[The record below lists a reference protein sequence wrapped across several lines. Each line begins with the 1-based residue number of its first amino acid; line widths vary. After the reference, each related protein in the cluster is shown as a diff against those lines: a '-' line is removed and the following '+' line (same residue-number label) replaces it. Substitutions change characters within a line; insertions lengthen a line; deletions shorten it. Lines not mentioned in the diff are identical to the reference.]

1 MVVQSQEEFVRR
13 LNALPK
19 HARDE
24 HEREGG
30 RCEFHTLSVC
40 SCGNCENDDQI
51 LCEGKAF
58 KTRIKLTCDFHGFA
72 LRNGVSRVALTTF
85 IIRFYCFTAK

>member
-1 MVVQSQEEFVRR
+1 MVVQSQEELVRR

-30 RCEFHTLSVC
+30 VNSTH
-40 SCGNCENDDQI
+40 
-51 LCEGKAF
+51 
-58 KTRIKLTCDFHGFA
+58 
-72 LRNGVSRVALTTF
+72 
-85 IIRFYCFTAK
+85 